1 MEKLIEKFL
10 NAHFYFD
17 PKHFFKCKEKLMAAR
32 RTYKKKHLNLCTET
46 LWLGAEFEAPIYYW
60 SII

>member
-10 NAHFYFD
+10 NAHFYYD
-17 PKHFFKCKEKLMAAR
+17 PKHFLKCKEKLMAAR

-46 LWLGAEFEAPIYYW
+46 LWLGAEF
-60 SII
+60 